1 MKKRAPRR
9 AVLQQTGAIRHRQTR
24 GVEEPLAEGA
34 LVVHQE
40 LALFVEAG
48 LSPYQALHA
57 ATVEAARYFDMQGKF
72 GTVTEGASADLVL
85 LNANPLEDISNAKDI
100 NGVMLR
106 GVWLDSEFIQNT
118 TAEILA
124 SNEEELE
131 RLRALMAE
139 AAATTQPE

>member
-1 MKKRAPRR
+1 
-9 AVLQQTGAIRHRQTR
+9 
-24 GVEEPLAEGA
+24 
-34 LVVHQE
+34 
-40 LALFVEAG
+40 
-48 LSPYQALHA
+48 
-57 ATVEAARYFDMQGKF
+57 MQGKF